1 MIRFLTLFADA
12 PNFQAPADYI
22 GGIILAII
30 AAFGGLGFI
39 VAAGAMIW
47 VLIQKQIAAAA
58 GNQKKKDEYTKHL
71 ITIIWTMIILGIA
84 VPLCGVFAA
93 SLIGNDMGL
102 TKSLSI
108 ALSVVR

>member
-1 MIRFLTLFADA
+1 MSKYWIILADA

-47 VLIQKQIAAAA
+47 VLIQKQVYSAA
-58 GNQKKKDEYTKHL
+58 GNQKKKDECTKHL
-71 ITIIWTMIILGIA
+71 ITIIITMILLAIA

-102 TKSLSI
+102 TKNLTMSLSAVI
-108 ALSVVR
+108 